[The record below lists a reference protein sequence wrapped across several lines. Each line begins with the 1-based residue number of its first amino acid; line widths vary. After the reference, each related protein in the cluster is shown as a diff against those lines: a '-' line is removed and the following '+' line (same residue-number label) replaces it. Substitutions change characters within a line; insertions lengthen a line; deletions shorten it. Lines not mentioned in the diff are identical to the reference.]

1 MGQLLLW
8 GPAASPGRCR
18 EVEPGNTGSGP
29 PPSPPLPVPP
39 RQVSAAR
46 GGGHP
51 PTLAQDLL
59 WSLESPAA
67 SRFCWRSIAPSPLL
81 PPPMGQRLPASM
93 TGRGNQE
100 DDGAP
105 SHSTPLNNHR
115 SGERGVGSRGSETV
129 PGASHIRCTPAARPL
144 HARIPHTCRPSLA
157 EHRYSAH
164 GCLNTALL
172 CAQEQMWGAEQGSP
186 SALGTQCHQAGQLW
200 GGEEW
205 TGLLAQVGWSGW
217 GRPL

>member
-81 PPPMGQRLPASM
+81 PPPMGQRLPTSM

-105 SHSTPLNNHR
+105 SHSTPLNDHR

-129 PGASHIRCTPAARPL
+129 PGAPRTPTAHPL

-200 GGEEW
+200 GGGEW
-205 TGLLAQVGWSGW
+205 AGLLAQVGWSGW

>member
-1 MGQLLLW
+1 MTGHLRTAHRSTTIGL
-8 GPAASPGRCR
+8 GNAASDRVGAR
-18 EVEPGNTGSGP
+18 
-29 PPSPPLPVPP
+29 PS
-39 RQVSAAR
+39 Q
-46 GGGHP
+46 
-51 PTLAQDLL
+51 
-59 WSLESPAA
+59 
-67 SRFCWRSIAPSPLL
+67 APH
-81 PPPMGQRLPASM
+81 
-93 TGRGNQE
+93 T
-100 DDGAP
+100 
-105 SHSTPLNNHR
+105 STAH
-115 SGERGVGSRGSETV
+115 
-129 PGASHIRCTPAARPL
+129 PL

-200 GGEEW
+200 GGGEW

>member
-39 RQVSAAR
+39 RQVSAAW

-67 SRFCWRSIAPSPLL
+67 SRFCWRLIAIAPSPLL

-129 PGASHIRCTPAARPL
+129 PGAPRTPTAHPL
-144 HARIPHTCRPSLA
+144 HAHCMPASLTRA
-157 EHRYSAH
+157 AH
-164 GCLNTALL
+164 PWLNIGIQRTA
-172 CAQEQMWGAEQGSP
+172 
-186 SALGTQCHQAGQLW
+186 
-200 GGEEW
+200 
-205 TGLLAQVGWSGW
+205 V
-217 GRPL
+217 

>member
-39 RQVSAAR
+39 RQVSAAW

-105 SHSTPLNNHR
+105 HTAHR
-115 SGERGVGSRGSETV
+115 STTIGLGNAASDRVGARPSQAPHTSTAH
-129 PGASHIRCTPAARPL
+129 PLHAHCTPA
-144 HARIPHTCRPSLA
+144 SLTRA
-157 EHRYSAH
+157 AH
-164 GCLNTALL
+164 PWLNIGIQRTA
-172 CAQEQMWGAEQGSP
+172 
-186 SALGTQCHQAGQLW
+186 
-200 GGEEW
+200 
-205 TGLLAQVGWSGW
+205 V
-217 GRPL
+217 